1 MRFCSLGSGSEGNAL
16 LVAASD
22 ASATIMVDCGF
33 ALRET
38 ERRLARAGVEPQAIS
53 AIFVTHEHSDH
64 VGGVFK
70 LARKYRIPVF
80 LSQGTWQAARGDADG
95 VELSWCRDSM
105 PIEMGSLRLVPYTV
119 PHDAREPLQ
128 CVVEEGSRR
137 LGVLTDAGHSTPHM
151 VAMLSRCDAL
161 LLEYNHDPRMLA
173 ESSYPYFLK
182 QRIAGDHGHLSNQAG
197 ADILASID
205 RSRLKTVV
213 AAHLSRK
220 NNSADLAMAAMRSVV
235 ADSSV
240 ALSCACQ
247 DAGFDWIE
255 VN

>member
-1 MRFCSLGSGSEGNAL
+1 MKFASLGSGSEGNAL

-38 ERRLARAGVEPQAIS
+38 ERRLRRIGVEPGAIS

-80 LSQGTWQAARGDADG
+80 LSQGTWQAARADADG
-95 VELSWCRDSM
+95 VELSWCRDSA
-105 PIEMGSLRLVPYTV
+105 PIEIGSLRLLPYTV

-128 CVVEEGSRR
+128 CVVQEGVQR
-137 LGVLTDAGHSTPHM
+137 LGVLTDAGHATEHM
-151 VAMLSRCDAL
+151 IAMLDACDAL
-161 LLEYNHDPRMLA
+161 LLEYNHDPRMLM
-173 ESSYPYFLK
+173 ESSYPHFLK
-182 QRIAGDHGHLSNQAG
+182 QRIAGDHGHLSNQAS
-197 ADILASID
+197 ADILAAID

-220 NNSADLAMAAMRSVV
+220 NNTPELAMAAMLSVI
-235 ADSSV
+235 AEGSV

-247 DAGFDWIE
+247 DMGFGWIE
-255 VN
+255 V